1 MNLPISVLVLCTGN
15 SARSQMAEALL
26 TVRGGGR
33 IAAESAGSHPAA
45 RVNPWAVRVLG
56 EIGIPW
62 EGRVPRGIPAIEHQP
77 WDVVLTVCDNA
88 REACPIFP
96 GATIMAH
103 WGQPDPAEVGGTDA
117 EKHDAFVAARDL
129 AAWRVDRLLAL
140 DLAEMDPAALKAA
153 LIEIG
158 GLGPGYPQR

>member
-1 MNLPISVLVLCTGN
+1 
-15 SARSQMAEALL
+15 MAEALL
-26 TVRGGGR
+26 NARGEGR
-33 IAAESAGSHPAA
+33 IAAESAGSHPASQ
-45 RVNPWAVRVLG
+45 VNPWAVRVLA

-62 EGRVPRGIPAIEHQP
+62 EGRVPRGLPAIEHQP

-96 GATIMAH
+96 GATIMTH
-103 WGQPDPAEVGGTDA
+103 WGQPDPAEVEGSDA
-117 EKHDAFVAARDL
+117 EKQRAFVAARDL

-140 DLAEMDPAALKAA
+140 DLAGMGPATLKAM

-158 GLGPGYPQR
+158 GQGPGYPQR